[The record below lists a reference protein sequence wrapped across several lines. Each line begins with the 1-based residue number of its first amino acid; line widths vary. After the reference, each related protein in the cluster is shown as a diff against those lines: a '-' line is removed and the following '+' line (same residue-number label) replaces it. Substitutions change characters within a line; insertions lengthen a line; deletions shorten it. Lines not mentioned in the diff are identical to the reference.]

1 MNNWRKYALGILI
14 TVGIC
19 WVPLSVEPGGY
30 FDTRRSDDDWIGPSG
45 YINSRSTVRQCSAQN
60 YEKNGTNPLT
70 EGDSRIELV
79 HPDAKILE
87 EIRQIEYRDIKYG
100 EENAE
105 YYGFIQGKIPILISA
120 PHGAPH
126 YRRRWHRWRGE
137 DEYTSSIAIELGKL
151 TGAYVIYVKNKT
163 REDPNSDQRSKYKM
177 AVAKVVKEYGIK
189 FLLDLHGSD
198 EERPYKI
205 DVGIINDET
214 PRSSCPMFKEILR
227 ETFSGFEPE
236 LFNKN
241 FCAKD
246 ACTLTSFARNELGIE
261 AAQIEIN
268 AKCRIIERKPDSTRA
283 KKGIEPHYQ
292 ARPEDV
298 LELMARLERTIYR
311 IHQKIEEGCF
321 DKVE

>member
-205 DVGIINDET
+205 DVGIIN
-214 PRSSCPMFKEILR
+214 
-227 ETFSGFEPE
+227 
-236 LFNKN
+236 
-241 FCAKD
+241 
-246 ACTLTSFARNELGIE
+246 
-261 AAQIEIN
+261 
-268 AKCRIIERKPDSTRA
+268 
-283 KKGIEPHYQ
+283 
-292 ARPEDV
+292 
-298 LELMARLERTIYR
+298 
-311 IHQKIEEGCF
+311 
-321 DKVE
+321 

>member
-1 MNNWRKYALGILI
+1 MRKQWRKYGSGMLI
-14 TVGIC
+14 VVGISL
-19 WVPLSVEPGGY
+19 VSPSVEPKGY
-30 FDTRRSDDDWIGPSG
+30 SETKGSDDANFHSV
-45 YINSRSTVRQCSAQN
+45 SRCTAQN
-60 YEKNGTNPLT
+60 YEKNRANSLTDMDSQIPLT
-70 EGDSRIELV
+70 YPDSKV
-79 HPDAKILE
+79 LE
-87 EIRQIEYRDIKYG
+87 DVRQIEYRDINYG
-100 EENAE
+100 QESAQ
-105 YYGFIQGKIPILISA
+105 YYGFIKGKIPILISA

-126 YRRRWHRWRGE
+126 YRRRWHRWKGE

-163 REDPNSDQRSKYKM
+163 REDPNSDATSKYKM
-177 AVAKVVKEYGIK
+177 AVSKAVKRYDIK

-205 DVGIINDET
+205 DVGIINAEA
-214 PRSSCPMFKEILR
+214 PRSSCPLFKEILR
-227 ETFSGFEPE
+227 ETLSDFEPW

-268 AKCRIIERKPDSTRA
+268 AKYRIVERKPDSTRA

-292 ARPEDV
+292 ARPENV
-298 LELMARLERTIYR
+298 LELMARLERAIYE
-311 IHQKIEEGCF
+311 INQKIKDCVPAE
-321 DKVE
+321 